1 MALNLRSKVIMLAI
15 VPSLL
20 LAAVIS
26 AMTFV
31 VLEKLATEEV
41 EQTRT
46 LLTEERRMSLKH
58 YQEIGEAS
66 IKSIYDA
73 SAPGDMAARDKA
85 VQVLRQLNYD
95 KASYFYGYNSANVRV
110 FWSDKDLDIGKNFS
124 EAKDANGVL
133 VIVGLVQAGKSGKH
147 FFRYDWPTPGSDKPQ
162 PKLGYTTYLEKW
174 DLVFGTQVNL
184 DDIENQVQII
194 AADRHGRIGTYTAY
208 IMGIA
213 AVLVALVA
221 AFGVWLSNSIVR
233 PILAIKACSGQLFPD
248 TSIGD
253 RQAACRSY

>member
-85 VQVLRQLNYD
+85 VQVLRQFHHEGD
-95 KASYFYGYNSANVRV
+95 PF
-110 FWSDKDLDIGKNFS
+110 
-124 EAKDANGVL
+124 GVAG
-133 VIVGLVQAGKSGKH
+133 VGQGIALI
-147 FFRYDWPTPGSDKPQ
+147 
-162 PKLGYTTYLEKW
+162 LEK
-174 DLVFGTQVNL
+174 V
-184 DDIENQVQII
+184 
-194 AADRHGRIGTYTAY
+194 
-208 IMGIA
+208 
-213 AVLVALVA
+213 
-221 AFGVWLSNSIVR
+221 
-233 PILAIKACSGQLFPD
+233 
-248 TSIGD
+248 
-253 RQAACRSY
+253 